1 MCIIIIFIF
10 YRLDKRNIYNSTL
23 NPENKIFY
31 SNVYNGMGNIT
42 SVFKAPLFA
51 SKPNYFECDNLH
63 DAKPEITLVENN
75 SGQSGDQD
83 DVDLYY
89 DSWVDVE
96 HYSGTVLRSAQKLMI
111 SALLEKDELFENEN
125 RFVPVYYV
133 LKTGNFT
140 ENGVQDVF
148 SQLIVE
154 ISLKLIFLSL
164 SVALISFA
172 VALFVFSCIKK
183 KQVIVVR
190 ENDDLLLTQTE

>member
-1 MCIIIIFIF
+1 M
-10 YRLDKRNIYNSTL
+10 
-23 NPENKIFY
+23 FY
-31 SNVYNGMGNIT
+31 SNVYNGMGNFT

-63 DAKPEITLVENN
+63 DAKPDITPVENN

-96 HYSGTVLRSAQKLMI
+96 QYSGAVLRSAQKLMI

-148 SQLIVE
+148 SQLTVE

-164 SVALISFA
+164 SVALILFA

-183 KQVIVVR
+183 KQVIVIR
-190 ENDDLLLTQTE
+190 ENEDLLLTQAE